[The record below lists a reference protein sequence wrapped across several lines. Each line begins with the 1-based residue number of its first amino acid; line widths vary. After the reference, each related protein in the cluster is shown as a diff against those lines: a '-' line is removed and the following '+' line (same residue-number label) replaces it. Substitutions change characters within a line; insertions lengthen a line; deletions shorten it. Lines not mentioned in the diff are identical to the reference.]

1 MKITDKC
8 SMRDKKIE
16 TKLRTLES
24 LIDTMNADNTANKD
38 TFINIFVLVLELL
51 IDAYKTLEDN
61 TAPGKTVLDFTGVE
75 VKSAVFRV
83 GAAKNFDNDADF
95 VIAVM
100 QELR

>member
-16 TKLRTLES
+16 TKLRKLES
-24 LIDTMNADNTANKD
+24 LIDMLNADNTANKD
-38 TFINIFVLVLELL
+38 TFINMFVLVLELL

-61 TAPGKTVLDFTGVE
+61 TAPGKTLLEYTGAE
-75 VKSAVFRV
+75 VKDACFRV
-83 GAAKNFDNDADF
+83 GAAKNFDNDPDY